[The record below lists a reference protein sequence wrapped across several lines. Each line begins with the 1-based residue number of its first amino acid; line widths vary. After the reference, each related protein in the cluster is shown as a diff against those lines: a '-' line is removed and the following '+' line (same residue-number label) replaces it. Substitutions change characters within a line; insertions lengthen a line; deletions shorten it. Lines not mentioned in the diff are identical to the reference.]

1 MPCGTELPLSSFDRA
16 TTDRRGHVQRTLKVL
31 AIIDHLALGG
41 TEVMLGRFAA
51 AAPEAGIRLS
61 VACLSERDGN
71 PSAEG
76 LRAVGIEPVSLSIQ
90 RLQLPELRI
99 VRRHIGH
106 ARPDIVHT
114 HLGGS
119 DVLGPVAARSLG
131 IPAIS
136 TVHAMAWAGGLRARA
151 KAELAARTRRHAAA
165 CIIAVSDSARHAY
178 LARGWAPAD
187 HVVTIRNGLDLV
199 VAPGEGAIVRRE
211 LGFAPDDLVVGM
223 VSALRS
229 EKAHD
234 VAIAAVARLRADFP
248 KLRLLIAG
256 QGASHDEI
264 VRLAAPHGDRVV
276 VAGLRTDVMRL
287 FDALDVCLHPSRA
300 DALPT
305 TLIEAMAASV
315 PVVATDV
322 GGIPELVDDG
332 RTGLLVA
339 APPTVDAVAAALGR
353 LLGDAPLRRELGAA
367 GRHDYE
373 QGFRAGPWIQRIRSL
388 YDEVLVEA
396 GARSVMRT
404 ATLGRRRD
412 PRAAGRS
419 GS

>member
-1 MPCGTELPLSSFDRA
+1 M
-16 TTDRRGHVQRTLKVL
+16 QRTLNVL
-31 AIIDHLALGG
+31 AVIDHLALGG
-41 TEVMLGRFAA
+41 AEVMLGRFAA
-51 AAPEAGIRLS
+51 AAPDAGIRLS
-61 VACLSERDGN
+61 VACLNERDGN
-71 PSAEG
+71 PSAAG
-76 LRAVGIEPVSLSIQ
+76 LRAVGIEPVSLSIA

-99 VRRHIGH
+99 LRRHIGH
-106 ARPDIVHT
+106 AAPDIVHT

-119 DVLGPVAARSLG
+119 DVLGLVAARSLG
-131 IPAIS
+131 IPAVS
-136 TVHAMAWAGGLRARA
+136 TVHAMAWAGGLRART
-151 KAELAARTRRHAAA
+151 KTELAARTRRHAAA
-165 CIIAVSDSARHAY
+165 RIIAVSEGARDAY
-178 LARGWAPAD
+178 LARGWAPAEQ
-187 HVVTIRNGLDLV
+187 VVTIRNGIDLRA
-199 VAPGEGAIVRRE
+199 APGEGAIVRRE

-223 VSALRS
+223 VSALRP

-234 VAIAAVARLRADFP
+234 VAIAAVARLCADHP

-276 VAGLRTDVMRL
+276 VAGMRSDVMRV

-332 RTGLLVA
+332 RTGLLVD
-339 APPTVDAVAAALGR
+339 APPTVDAVAAALAR
-353 LLGDAPLRRELGAA
+353 LLGDARLRHEFGGAA
-367 GRHDYE
+367 RAGYE

-404 ATLGRRRD
+404 AALGRRRD
-412 PRAAGRS
+412 AGAAGRS

>member
-1 MPCGTELPLSSFDRA
+1 M
-16 TTDRRGHVQRTLKVL
+16 QRTLNVL

-41 TEVMLGRFAA
+41 AEVMLGRFAA
-51 AAPEAGIRLS
+51 AAPDAGIRLS
-61 VACLSERDGN
+61 VACLNERDGN

-76 LRAVGIEPVSLSIQ
+76 LRAVGIEPVSLSIE
-90 RLQLPELRI
+90 RLRLRELRI
-99 VRRHIGH
+99 LRRHIGH
-106 ARPDIVHT
+106 SRPDIVHT

-136 TVHAMAWAGGLRARA
+136 TIHSMAWTGGLRART
-151 KAELAARTRRHAAA
+151 KTELAARTRRHATAR
-165 CIIAVSDSARHAY
+165 IVAVSDSARRAY
-178 LARGWAPAD
+178 LSRGWAPAD
-187 HVVTIRNGLDLV
+187 QVVTIRNGLDLV
-199 VAPGEGAIVRRE
+199 AVPGEGAIVRRE
-211 LGFAPDDLVVGM
+211 LGFAADDLVVGM
-223 VSALRS
+223 ISALRP

-248 KLRLLIAG
+248 NLRLLIAG
-256 QGASHDEI
+256 QGASRDEI

-276 VAGLRTDVMRL
+276 VAGLRTDVMRV
-287 FDALDVCLHPSRA
+287 FDAIDVCLHPSRA

-315 PVVATDV
+315 PVVATAV
-322 GGIPELVDDG
+322 GGIPEMVDDG
-332 RTGLLVA
+332 KTGLLVG
-339 APPTVDAVAAALGR
+339 APPTVDVVAAALGR
-353 LLGDAPLRRELGAA
+353 LLGDAELRHELGAA
-367 GRHDYE
+367 ARVEYE
-373 QGFRAGPWIQRIRSL
+373 RRFTAGPWVQRTRSL

-404 ATLGRRRD
+404 TTLGRRRNA
-412 PRAAGRS
+412 RAAGRS